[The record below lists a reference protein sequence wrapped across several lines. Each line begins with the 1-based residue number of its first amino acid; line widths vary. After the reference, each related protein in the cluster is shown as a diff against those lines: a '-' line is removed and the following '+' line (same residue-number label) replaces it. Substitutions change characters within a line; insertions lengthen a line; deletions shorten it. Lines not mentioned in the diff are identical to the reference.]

1 MLKTCMV
8 RAFQQGISVRQNG
21 AQNEF
26 QCPPKR
32 RVGSSNLPG
41 IAKIRPLTV
50 KYSGQGLFL
59 LLSFRFVC
67 LDLQVFDEVTMVGYI
82 KYFIINSKYI
92 EFFMRNKEKY
102 DFVHQRSV

>member
-1 MLKTCMV
+1 MADRTVLKN
-8 RAFQQGISVRQNG
+8 RWK
-21 AQNEF
+21 NEF
-26 QCPPKR
+26 SPPPKR

-41 IAKIRPLTV
+41 IAKTRPLTV

-59 LLSFRFVC
+59 LLAFRFVC

-102 DFVHQRSV
+102 DFVHQ